1 MNTRELI
8 KIEDDYFINTFTRQP
23 IVLDH
28 GEGVKVTD
36 IDGNEYL
43 DMFAGIAVNAL
54 GHNHPKLVKAI
65 QEQAEKLIH
74 ISSIYYNEPALIYA
88 KKLIEMTS
96 FDRIF
101 YANSG
106 AEANEGAIK
115 LAVKYTGKSEV
126 ISTVESFHG
135 RTVVTLAATGH
146 EHYHEPFKAILPK
159 GFINVPYNDIEAIKE
174 AITENTAAIIVEPIQ
189 GEGGVNVPDI
199 EYLKEIEKIC
209 HENDIVFIVDEVQT
223 GFGRCGT
230 LFAHELFDVKPDIM
244 TTAKA
249 IGCGVPVGAFLMT
262 EKVGKASL
270 TAGDHGTTYGGN
282 PLGGTAITEV
292 LRQFEV
298 RDIPGHA
305 KEVGAYLY
313 EKLEEIK
320 NEYEVVTDHRGKGL
334 MQGLELNTEVAPVIN
349 AALDAGL
356 VLINAG
362 TKIIRFLPPLV
373 IEKEDVDTMITVLKE
388 AMKAYS
394 NKLMI
399 GITTLITSIANN
411 NKPVKRGGLF

>member
-1 MNTRELI
+1 MNTKELI
-8 KIEDDYFINTFTRQP
+8 EIEDNYFINTFTRQP

-28 GEGVKVTD
+28 GEGVNVWD
-36 IDGNEYL
+36 IDGNKYI

-88 KKLIEMTS
+88 KKLIELTS

-101 YANSG
+101 YSNSG

-135 RTVVTLAATGH
+135 RTVMTLAATGH

-159 GFINVPYNDIEAIKE
+159 GFINVPYNDIDAIKD

-199 EYLKEIEKIC
+199 GYLKEIEKIC
-209 HENDIVFIVDEVQT
+209 NEKDIVFIVDEVQT

-244 TTAKA
+244 TMAKG
-249 IGCGVPVGAFLMT
+249 IGGGVPMGGILAT
-262 EKVGKASL
+262 EKVAS
-270 TAGDHGTTYGGN
+270 AFVPGDHGTTFGGG
-282 PLGGTAITEV
+282 PLVCAAANAV
-292 LRQFEV
+292 LDEILAE
-298 RDIPGHA
+298 DILDNVN
-305 KEVGAYLY
+305 EVGDYFVEELK
-313 EKLEEIK
+313 KLDKEIIAD
-320 NEYEVVTDHRGKGL
+320 VRGKGL
-334 MQGLELNTEVAPVIN
+334 MVGLELTEPGAEYVDKLREKGFLIN
-349 AALDAGL
+349 CTADKVLRFVPPLIITKEDIDEFVKALDEIL
-356 VLINAG
+356 
-362 TKIIRFLPPLV
+362 
-373 IEKEDVDTMITVLKE
+373 
-388 AMKAYS
+388 
-394 NKLMI
+394 
-399 GITTLITSIANN
+399 
-411 NKPVKRGGLF
+411 

>member
-1 MNTRELI
+1 MNTQELI

-65 QEQAEKLIH
+65 QKQAEKLIH

-135 RTVVTLAATGH
+135 RTIMTLAATGH
-146 EHYHEPFKAILPK
+146 EHYHESFKAILPK

-189 GEGGVNVPDI
+189 GEGGINIPDM

-209 HENDIVFIVDEVQT
+209 NEKDIVFIVDEVQT

-244 TTAKA
+244 TMAKG
-249 IGCGVPVGAFLMT
+249 IGGGVPMGGILAT
-262 EKVGKASL
+262 EKVAS
-270 TAGDHGTTYGGN
+270 AFVPGDHGTTFGGG
-282 PLGGTAITEV
+282 PLVCAAANAV
-292 LRQFEV
+292 LDTIIDENILDNV
-298 RDIPGHA
+298 N
-305 KEVGAYLY
+305 EVGEYFISELK
-313 EKLEEIK
+313 KLDKDVIAD
-320 NEYEVVTDHRGKGL
+320 VRGKGL
-334 MQGLELNTEVAPVIN
+334 MVGVELTKPGAEYVDKLREAGFLIN
-349 AALDAGL
+349 CTADKVLRFVPPLIITKEEIDEFVKALDEIL
-356 VLINAG
+356 
-362 TKIIRFLPPLV
+362 
-373 IEKEDVDTMITVLKE
+373 
-388 AMKAYS
+388 
-394 NKLMI
+394 
-399 GITTLITSIANN
+399 
-411 NKPVKRGGLF
+411 

>member
-1 MNTRELI
+1 MNTKELI
-8 KIEDDYFINTFTRQP
+8 EIEDNYFINTFTRQP

-36 IDGNEYL
+36 IDGNEYI

-65 QEQAEKLIH
+65 QDQAEKLIH
-74 ISSIYYNEPALIYA
+74 VSSIYYNGPALIYA
-88 KKLIEMTS
+88 KRLVDKTN

-135 RTVVTLAATGH
+135 RTIMTLAATGH
-146 EHYHEPFKAILPK
+146 EHYHEPFRSILPK

-199 EYLKEIEKIC
+199 DYLKQIEEIC
-209 HENDIVFIVDEVQT
+209 HEKDIVFIVDEVQT

-244 TTAKA
+244 TMAKG
-249 IGCGVPVGAFLMT
+249 IGGGVPMGGILAT
-262 EKVGKASL
+262 EKVAGAFVP
-270 TAGDHGTTYGGN
+270 GDHGTTFGGG
-282 PLGGTAITEV
+282 PLVCAAANAV
-292 LRQFEV
+292 LDAFEEENLLDNV
-298 RDIPGHA
+298 N
-305 KEVGAYLY
+305 EVGDYFIGELK
-313 EKLEEIK
+313 KLDKEIIAD
-320 NEYEVVTDHRGKGL
+320 VRGKGL
-334 MQGLELNTEVAPVIN
+334 MVGLELTEPGAEYVDKLREKGFLIN
-349 AALDAGL
+349 CTADKVLRFVPPLIITKEDIDKFVKALD
-356 VLINAG
+356 
-362 TKIIRFLPPLV
+362 
-373 IEKEDVDTMITVLKE
+373 E
-388 AMKAYS
+388 
-394 NKLMI
+394 
-399 GITTLITSIANN
+399 TL
-411 NKPVKRGGLF
+411 

>member
-1 MNTRELI
+1 MNTQELI

-189 GEGGVNVPDI
+189 GEGGINIPDM

-209 HENDIVFIVDEVQT
+209 HEKGIVFIVDEVQT

-244 TTAKA
+244 TMAKG
-249 IGCGVPVGAFLMT
+249 IGGGVPMGGILAT
-262 EKVGKASL
+262 EKVAS
-270 TAGDHGTTYGGN
+270 AFVPGDHGTTFGGG
-282 PLGGTAITEV
+282 PLVCAAANAV
-292 LRQFEV
+292 LDTIVDENILDNV
-298 RDIPGHA
+298 N
-305 KEVGAYLY
+305 EVGDYFISELK
-313 EKLEEIK
+313 KLDKDVIA
-320 NEYEVVTDHRGKGL
+320 EVRGKGL
-334 MQGLELNTEVAPVIN
+334 MVGLELTKPGAEYVDKLREAGFLINCTADKVLRFVPPLIITKEEVDEFVK
-349 AALDAGL
+349 ALDEIL
-356 VLINAG
+356 
-362 TKIIRFLPPLV
+362 
-373 IEKEDVDTMITVLKE
+373 
-388 AMKAYS
+388 
-394 NKLMI
+394 
-399 GITTLITSIANN
+399 
-411 NKPVKRGGLF
+411 

>member
-1 MNTRELI
+1 MNTQELI

-23 IVLDH
+23 LVLDH

-199 EYLKEIEKIC
+199 EYLQEIEKIC

-244 TTAKA
+244 TMAKG
-249 IGCGVPVGAFLMT
+249 IGGGVPMGGILAT
-262 EKVGKASL
+262 EKVAS
-270 TAGDHGTTYGGN
+270 AFVPGDHGTTFGGG
-282 PLGGTAITEV
+282 PLVCAAANAV
-292 LRQFEV
+292 LDTIVDENILDNV
-298 RDIPGHA
+298 N
-305 KEVGAYLY
+305 EVGDYFISELK
-313 EKLEEIK
+313 KLDKDVIA
-320 NEYEVVTDHRGKGL
+320 EVRGKGL
-334 MQGLELNTEVAPVIN
+334 MVGLELTKPGAEYVDKLREAGFLINCTADKVLRFVPPLIITKEEVDEFVK
-349 AALDAGL
+349 ALDEIL
-356 VLINAG
+356 
-362 TKIIRFLPPLV
+362 
-373 IEKEDVDTMITVLKE
+373 
-388 AMKAYS
+388 
-394 NKLMI
+394 
-399 GITTLITSIANN
+399 
-411 NKPVKRGGLF
+411 